1 MIAIHP
7 GRCLQRCGFV
17 AVAGIL
23 LLIPARIFAQADE
36 HANHATVGWVPEEI
50 LDRPVALRTGIGV
63 YHEKVNTSLALA
75 QKFYDQGVAYLHSY
89 VWIEAARSF
98 HQALRSDPKMAMAY
112 LGLSYA
118 YSPMDYRAART
129 ALERAE
135 SLSAAAN
142 DRERRRIAIRRA
154 QLDAMAAAGNAE
166 AIPKLLAFRKEI
178 DDALA
183 AYPDDVELLLL
194 RGHAEEPT
202 PFGDGGGCVVSA
214 ITYYQRAMAIS
225 PDNFAAHHFLAH
237 CYENQG
243 RFPDAL
249 EQARV
254 YAQMAPQIPHAQHMY
269 GHELRGVGRTEEAI
283 QFFLKAETL
292 EDAYYRR
299 ENIPASFDWHHA
311 HNLSLLASAYQYEG
325 QLHLAERYFAAER
338 GLTPFT
344 EYAAFNRKDWPE
356 FLLNRGDFGPALG
369 AAQEMAGSRSALSR
383 AAGHCLAGIALVA
396 LHRSGEAEAQL
407 NSAQMEARGL
417 NRADATAVSP
427 YLDLLELAL
436 MLGRGSLADA
446 PPLVERIS
454 QYTRR
459 ATSADSWSQG
469 LFRVEVLSNLARQTG
484 RWEIAEQLA
493 GLMLAVDPYYG
504 GSHYAKALAAEHSGD
519 RAVMTQEFD
528 AAKSYWNR
536 ADVDFPPLALFKKAI
551 PGAPKAKQGPGG
563 AAPGESSQSKN

>member
-63 YHEKVNTSLALA
+63 YHEKVTTSSALA

-118 YSPMDYRAART
+118 YSPMDYPAARA

-166 AIPKLLAFRKEI
+166 AIPKLLAFHQEI

-202 PFGDGGGCVVSA
+202 PFGDGGGCVASA
-214 ITYYQRAMAIS
+214 ITYYQRAVAIS
-225 PDNFAAHHFLAH
+225 PDTFAAHHF
-237 CYENQG
+237 
-243 RFPDAL
+243 
-249 EQARV
+249 
-254 YAQMAPQIPHAQHMY
+254 
-269 GHELRGVGRTEEAI
+269 
-283 QFFLKAETL
+283 
-292 EDAYYRR
+292 
-299 ENIPASFDWHHA
+299 
-311 HNLSLLASAYQYEG
+311 
-325 QLHLAERYFAAER
+325 AAER
-338 GLTPFT
+338 QLTPFT

-356 FLLNRGDFGPALG
+356 FLLNRSDFGPALG

-383 AAGHCLAGIALVA
+383 ATGHCLAGIALVA

-407 NSAQMEARGL
+407 NSARMEARGL
-417 NRADATAVSP
+417 NRADAAAVSP

-436 MLGRGSLADA
+436 MTGSGQLADA
-446 PPLVERIS
+446 P
-454 QYTRR
+454 
-459 ATSADSWSQG
+459 
-469 LFRVEVLSNLARQTG
+469 
-484 RWEIAEQLA
+484 
-493 GLMLAVDPYYG
+493 
-504 GSHYAKALAAEHSGD
+504 
-519 RAVMTQEFD
+519 
-528 AAKSYWNR
+528 
-536 ADVDFPPLALFKKAI
+536 
-551 PGAPKAKQGPGG
+551 
-563 AAPGESSQSKN
+563 